1 MLREAVKA
9 GYYESPAG
17 ANFPKIQILTIEGL
31 LEGAERP
38 RYPDLMQGGLM
49 LRKPKREMAEVQLSF
64 GSIRS
69 GSVQTTEEFKGV
81 ARRKGARVARG
92 NRQPQPRL
100 AQSRKRRKKLPNCCN
115 AKGARDSKTWLDS
128 NLDREGRMRRTV
140 NLTSTTPLWGAMIL
154 VKINEACGP
163 AKGIY

>member
-1 MLREAVKA
+1 MLQEAVKA

-38 RYPDLMQGGLM
+38 RYPDLLQGGLM

-100 AQSRKRRKKLPNCCN
+100 AQSRKRRKKT
-115 AKGARDSKTWLDS
+115 A
-128 NLDREGRMRRTV
+128 
-140 NLTSTTPLWGAMIL
+140 
-154 VKINEACGP
+154 
-163 AKGIY
+163 